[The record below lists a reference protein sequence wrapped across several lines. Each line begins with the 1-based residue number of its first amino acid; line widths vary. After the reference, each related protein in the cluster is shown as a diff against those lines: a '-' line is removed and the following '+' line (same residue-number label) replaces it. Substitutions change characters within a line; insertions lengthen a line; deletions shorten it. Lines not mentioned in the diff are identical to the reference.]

1 MQQLTFSLIMLYS
14 VTMALSRNM
23 AKNKAF
29 ILILDLNEQWDE
41 TSFTTHLTS
50 ASCAKSFGAGIKM
63 LCLFA
68 YSAVTDVLTSS
79 FNIDSSRIFD
89 IDSSFDIASLQN
101 IHGRT

>member
-79 FNIDSSRIFD
+79 FDIDSSRIFD
-89 IDSSFDIASLQN
+89 IDSSFDIDSLQN